1 MESVDQLLSE
11 ARAQRPELR
20 AAHTQVLAQMQAVRI
35 ARSTYYPQLS
45 LSGLL
50 QFSNNPY
57 NPLIG
62 ARVANSSANPFTNI
76 TGSVFLGSTLSLN
89 LFDTLN
95 TYTAVRDA
103 QLEEQRLWAEERR
116 VGRAVE
122 ADVRVLH
129 ARLIHLYRMR
139 EPLQRSR
146 QLARDNLSILER
158 RYRSGDVAILDLID
172 AAADLVTQEVN
183 LANQAATIAQTWGE
197 LYLAAGRL
205 PPSSLLSADSP
216 LAGK

>member
-1 MESVDQLLSE
+1 MGIVGQQGQARSSVL
-11 ARAQRPELR
+11 
-20 AAHTQVLAQMQAVRI
+20 AAHSQVLAQLQAVRI
-35 ARSTYYPQLS
+35 ARSTYYPQLAV
-45 LSGLL
+45 SGLL

-62 ARVANSSANPFTNI
+62 ARVASSSTNPFTNI

-95 TYTAVRDA
+95 TYTAVQDA
-103 QLEEQRLWAEERR
+103 KLEEQRLVAEERR
-116 VGRAVE
+116 IGRAIE

-139 EPLQRSR
+139 DPLQKSR
-146 QLARDNLSILER
+146 EIARDNLSILER
-158 RYRSGDVAILDLID
+158 RYRSGDVGILDLID
-172 AAADLVTQEVN
+172 AAVDLVTQEVN
-183 LANQAATIAQTWGE
+183 LANQAATIVQTWGE

-205 PPSSLLSADSP
+205 PPPSLLSANGLQP
-216 LAGK
+216 AR